1 MKASKV
7 LLKTNRKFAFLSD
20 KEVETFLTQ
29 CAKITGK
36 NPKKV
41 IDKITFKQEVYDLLV
56 QILLSFETK
65 NSRATGKVRLTKVAE
80 NKWEVKWNKDYKASI
95 KFDFVN
101 NKVSANCSSYDS
113 ELKRE
118 FEYDEEYENFY
129 QLYM

>member
-1 MKASKV
+1 MKASKI

-56 QILLSFETK
+56 
-65 NSRATGKVRLTKVAE
+65 RLTKVAE
-80 NKWEVKWNKDYKASI
+80 NKWEVKWNKDCKAMI

-101 NKVSANCSSYDS
+101 NKVSANCSLYDS
-113 ELKRE
+113 ELKKE

-129 QLYM
+129 ELYV